1 MKDDPIPTIDVS
13 SLHGSPAERRRCAEQ
28 IGWACREIGFF
39 RIANHGVSAELL
51 HRTFAVAE
59 KFFARP
65 LAEKMKVALDAGSDY
80 HGYFSVMGEV
90 TDPGMGADPKE
101 GYDIAFDAVN
111 GGATNRWPDHPAELR
126 PAMTAYY
133 EAAAGLA
140 RALSR
145 GFALALSLPEDFFAN
160 KLDQPTAILRLL
172 HYPPVDVMHDP
183 GDLPP
188 GCGAHS
194 DYGYLTILAQDDQ
207 GGLQVQALS
216 GEWQSVPPVDGTFVC
231 NIGEMMARW
240 TNDRFRATTHRVVR
254 VAPGSRYSIPFFF
267 HPNPDV
273 LIETLPTCR
282 DDDGACRYSPI
293 TSGDYLRR
301 RQEMAYAPENAGAQ
315 NG

>member
-13 SLHGSPAERRRCAEQ
+13 LLHGSPAERRRCAEQ
-28 IGWACREIGFF
+28 IGWACHEVGFF
-39 RIANHGVSAELL
+39 RIVNHGVSRELL

-59 KFFARP
+59 RFFAQP
-65 LAEKMKVALDAGSDY
+65 LTEKMKVALDSSSDY
-80 HGYFSVMGEV
+80 HGYFSVLGEV
-90 TDPGMGADPKE
+90 TDPKMGADPKE
-101 GYDIAFDAVN
+101 GYDIAFDSE
-111 GGATNRWPDHPAELR
+111 GDGMTNRWPDQPADLR
-126 PAMTAYY
+126 PTMTAYY
-133 EAAAGLA
+133 EAVAELG

-145 GFALALSLPEDFFAN
+145 GFALALALPEEYFAN
-160 KLDQPTAILRLL
+160 KLDHPTAILRLL
-172 HYPPVDVMHDP
+172 HYPPVDVVLDSD
-183 GDLPP
+183 DLPP

-207 GGLQVQALS
+207 GALQVQSLA
-216 GEWQSVPPVDGTFVC
+216 GEWQPVRPVDGTFVC

-240 TNDRFRATTHRVVR
+240 TNDRFRATTHRVIR

-273 LIETLPTCR
+273 LIETLPTCLNE
-282 DDDGACRYSPI
+282 GAQRYSAI

-301 RQEMAYAPENAGAQ
+301 RQEMAYTPGNAGAQ